1 MATAESLW
9 PARLQAALVSD
20 EALLALLA
28 ENPPIETKLAAV
40 QALRGEDAL
49 RQAEREFRTHDRRVH
64 SVAKQ
69 CYERCVTQRKM
80 RARADELIAE
90 ATTVSGEV
98 MIPANRLVELDQ
110 AWRTL
115 DIALLHPDQRTQFGD
130 LQNTLVNHVRGLGER
145 QRDISRWCADARK
158 TLATIAESQAQL
170 SDATRELPELLTAL
184 GTMSAAARSQLD
196 QIAALLPVVG
206 PDTRNASMLAG
217 QLTVVVNDADLIA
230 ARLTMLLEL
239 ETTISSSKRAGRASE
254 LAIRSEE
261 HTSEL
266 QSL

>member
-1 MATAESLW
+1 MTTAESIW
-9 PARLQAALVSD
+9 PARLQAALESD

-40 QALRGEDAL
+40 QALRGEEAL
-49 RQAEREFRTHDRRVH
+49 KQAEREFRTHDRRVH
-64 SVAKQ
+64 TVAKQ

-90 ATTVSGEV
+90 ATAVSGGV

-115 DIALLHPDQRTQFGD
+115 DIALLHPDQRTQFSD
-130 LQNTLVNHVRGLGER
+130 LQNSLVNHVRGLGER
-145 QRDISRWCADARK
+145 QRDISRWCADARN

-170 SDATRELPELLTAL
+170 CDANRELPQLMTAL
-184 GTMSAAARSQLD
+184 GTMTAAARSRLD
-196 QIAALLPVVG
+196 EITALLPAVG
-206 PDTRNASMLAG
+206 PDKRNASMLAG
-217 QLTVVVNDADLIA
+217 QLTVVVNDADQIA

-239 ETTISSSKRAGRASE
+239 ETTISSSKRAGRAKRV
-254 LAIRSEE
+254 IVPYK
-261 HTSEL
+261 
-266 QSL
+266 